1 VIRLAVAACAFAAA
15 ALPGSTA
22 ARSSGS
28 APVLRGPFGSGA
40 GAVWLLE
47 PRSRPSSIAVFL
59 HGWKLAPPSPSSPWV
74 GQFRPWLDHLVAGG
88 SAVLF
93 PAYQTGGD
101 VQAPA
106 RVESLRQ
113 GLEEGFRR
121 LAARGL
127 PVVTAGYSYGASL
140 AFYYAANAR
149 RWGLPE
155 PAAVDAI
162 FPAGPIPGVA
172 WPGLPASV
180 RVLIEV
186 GDRDTVAGRG
196 GADAFLSLLEAR
208 AGASQRLVVVRS
220 RPGFSAVHAAPKLST
235 PPARAAFWRPL
246 DALIAAAARRRP

>member
-1 VIRLAVAACAFAAA
+1 VIRVAIAVCAVAGA
-15 ALPGSTA
+15 ALAGSTA
-22 ARSSGS
+22 ARSAAP
-28 APVLRGPFGSGA
+28 APVFRGPFGSGA

-47 PRSRPSSIAVFL
+47 PRSRPRSVVVFL
-59 HGWKLAPPSPSSPWV
+59 HGWKVAPPSPSYPWV

-101 VQAPA
+101 VQAPG

-121 LAARGL
+121 LADRRL

-149 RWGLPE
+149 SWRLPA
-155 PAAVDAI
+155 PVAVDAI

-172 WPGLPASV
+172 WPGLPVSV
-180 RVLIEV
+180 RGLIEV
-186 GDRDTVAGRG
+186 GDRDTVAGHG
-196 GADAFLSLLEAR
+196 GADAVLSLLAGRDGAR
-208 AGASQRLVVVRS
+208 QRLVVVRS
-220 RPGFSAVHAAPKLST
+220 RPGFAAVHAAPKLST
-235 PPARAAFWRPL
+235 PPARASFWRPL
-246 DALIAAAARRRP
+246 DALIAGAAQRKT

>member
-1 VIRLAVAACAFAAA
+1 MIRIAVAVCALVGA

-22 ARSSGS
+22 ARSAAP
-28 APVLRGPFGSGA
+28 APVFRGPFGSGA

-47 PRSRPSSIAVFL
+47 PRSRPSSVVVFL
-59 HGWKLAPPSPSSPWV
+59 HGWKVAPPSPSYPWV

-93 PAYQTGGD
+93 PAYQTGVD

-121 LAARGL
+121 LADRGL

-140 AFYYAANAR
+140 AFYYAADAR
-149 RWGLPE
+149 SWHLPA

-162 FPAGPIPGVA
+162 FPAGKIPGARLPV
-172 WPGLPASV
+172 LPAPV

-196 GADAFLSLLEAR
+196 GADAFWPWL
-208 AGASQRLVVVRS
+208 AGRGGSSQRLVVVRS
-220 RPGFSAVHAAPKLST
+220 RPGFAAVHAAPKLST

-246 DALIAAAARRRP
+246 DALVAGATRRTT